1 MTNSNPLLSLFK
13 EQLENE
19 SRALAS
25 ENELT
30 KRGDLLIWWYFSKLR
45 GLDSTAIG
53 QIICDGG
60 GDLGID
66 GIFVDEEDFV
76 HFYSFKNPEN
86 SDDSFPGR
94 SVDAVIGGLTLI
106 LERRYETVANPELK
120 SRVEEI
126 YLTVPNGYKLHLVTS
141 GIGIS
146 QESKEKLDTFKDGLG
161 GPTKDFFVW
170 ELEDLKFLQDS
181 FYTKNLPAVE
191 QPIVFELDKQ
201 PPYQVRAADHD
212 CYVFHLPGST
222 LARLYED
229 LGESLLQQNIRV
241 YEGDKGTNASIRQ
254 TCVGEQSAN
263 FFHFNNGVTFLC
275 ESAQWDQ
282 FISKITLK
290 RAQVVNGGQTIRI
303 IYRTFHDKNLKEDIQ
318 VPVRVITSKGDKEFA
333 NDVAVNLNNQN
344 RIDSAF
350 LRSNNPRIVQLAN
363 SLAST
368 GWFLERRED
377 ELLGLTNQEK
387 EEIVQRIGH
396 DLEGRVIKL
405 KEGAQAY
412 VTTFYRQ
419 PELAKKNAKK
429 IFLGPKDGGHF
440 EKIFDENM
448 SAENFAL
455 AYRIKNRI
463 DYFTKQF
470 LTRKRR
476 KTKVADWRS
485 DYKEVLSEEIVDDYG
500 EELDQVIPQSA
511 VFLCAIIFEEQVRV
525 LGSNPENLL
534 VMLNQEGEKIL
545 VGGLRTIL
553 KFAKDNPNNPQIAN
567 KNWPNLLKSQTFFE
581 NVASFI
587 KGRASN
593 SP

>member
-1 MTNSNPLLSLFK
+1 M
-13 EQLENE
+13 
-19 SRALAS
+19 
-25 ENELT
+25 
-30 KRGDLLIWWYFSKLR
+30 Y
-45 GLDSTAIG
+45 
-53 QIICDGG
+53 
-60 GDLGID
+60 
-66 GIFVDEEDFV
+66 
-76 HFYSFKNPEN
+76 
-86 SDDSFPGR
+86 
-94 SVDAVIGGLTLI
+94 DA
-106 LERRYETVANPELK
+106 
-120 SRVEEI
+120 
-126 YLTVPNGYKLHLVTS
+126 H
-141 GIGIS
+141 
-146 QESKEKLDTFKDGLG
+146 
-161 GPTKDFFVW
+161 
-170 ELEDLKFLQDS
+170 
-181 FYTKNLPAVE
+181 
-191 QPIVFELDKQ
+191 
-201 PPYQVRAADHD
+201 
-212 CYVFHLPGST
+212 
-222 LARLYED
+222 
-229 LGESLLQQNIRV
+229 GESLLQQNIRV

-254 TCVGEQSAN
+254 TCIGEQSAN

-282 FISKITLK
+282 FISKIILN

-303 IYRTFHDKNLKEDIQ
+303 IYKTFHDGNLKNDIL

-333 NDVAVNLNNQN
+333 NNVAVNLNNQN

-363 SLAST
+363 SLASI

-377 ELLGLTNQEK
+377 ELLGLTKHEK
-387 EEIVQRIGH
+387 EEIVQRIGQ

-412 VTTFYRQ
+412 VATFYRQ

-440 EKIFDENM
+440 EKIFDEKM

-455 AYRIKNRI
+455 SYKIKNRI

-476 KTKVADWRS
+476 KTKIADWKL
-485 DYKEVLSEEIVDDYG
+485 DYKELLGEEIVNDYG

-525 LGSNPENLL
+525 LGSTPENLL
-534 VMLNQEGEKIL
+534 AKLTQEGEKIL
-545 VGGLRTIL
+545 VEGLRTIL
-553 KFAKDNPNNPQIAN
+553 KFAKDNPDNPQIAN

-587 KGRASN
+587 KGRASY